1 MRYTLELT
9 GTAATIG
16 FCACVPE
23 GPPDADQAADYL
35 ADRPGDL
42 FMHRHLLGLVSALP
56 VAEARALAARHP
68 GNAALGAALA
78 EAAQVRPELAPA
90 APEHPS
96 PAASPLVDL
105 RQQALPRR
113 AEHRA
118 WSALLAANLNEHAP
132 LPAPGSPGAPSVP
145 FSAAEVAA
153 AARGFVSVV
162 EVAPPPPGAHP
173 HPASA
178 AEASRRA
185 ERALAAAG
193 VPLSQQMCHQMS
205 LAPVGL
211 VRQWR
216 VETSV
221 RTGALDYTLAGVHSS
236 FGRGLEFEAAQVALL
251 MEICERRSAW
261 ADVGPEGALGYARPL
276 PLTRARFS
284 ELPPG
289 AALDP
294 ASLPIEVPAADLPL
308 CWVPGVRP
316 QAPGNPGVLGGG
328 TSLLVPAQCVFLFAN
343 LDEPALFSAPGS
355 TGLGAGGCMARAR
368 LTALLEIIE
377 RDAECVTPHD
387 PARCFRLESSSRKLR
402 AQLAEYAARG
412 MDVWL
417 EDITSEL
424 GVPCYRAFAVGP
436 EGQVTKGAAAGL
448 CGPQAAASALFEVPY
463 PFPWGPP
470 TLPGPPELPVRRA
483 EDLPDLSTGTPGGDL
498 ARIEAALLASGRPP
512 VYVDLTRADLGIP
525 VCRALVPGLELLPDF
540 DRHSVLSPRLFARLR
555 G

>member
-9 GTAATIG
+9 ASAATIG

-23 GPPDADQAADYL
+23 GPPDADQAAHAL
-35 ADRPGDL
+35 AQRPGDV
-42 FMHRHLLGLVSALP
+42 FMHRHLLGLVLAMTPADAL
-56 VAEARALAARHP
+56 ALAARHP
-68 GNAALGAALA
+68 GNAALGATLA
-78 EAAQVRPELAPA
+78 EAALARPELAPA
-90 APEHPS
+90 APADPD
-96 PAASPLVDL
+96 PWASPLVDL
-105 RQQALPRR
+105 RQQAMPRR

-118 WSALLAANLNEHAP
+118 WSALLVANLNAHAP
-132 LPAPGSPGAPSVP
+132 LPAPGSPGAPPVP
-145 FSAAEVAA
+145 FSAAEIARAGQDFVPVAA
-153 AARGFVSVV
+153 
-162 EVAPPPPGAHP
+162 VAPPPPGAHP
-173 HPASA
+173 RPIPAA
-178 AEASRRA
+178 QASRRA
-185 ERALAAAG
+185 EAALAAAG
-193 VPLSQQMCHQMS
+193 VALSPQMRHQMS

-216 VETSV
+216 VETRV
-221 RTGALDYTLAGVHSS
+221 RSGALDYTLSGVQSS

-294 ASLPIEVPAADLPL
+294 ARLPIEVPDGDLPL
-308 CWVPGVRP
+308 HWVPGVRP
-316 QAPGNPGVLGGG
+316 NGDASAP
-328 TSLLVPAQCVFLFAN
+328 LLVPAQCVFLFAN

-355 TGLGAGGCMARAR
+355 TGLGAGACMARAR

-387 PARCFRLESSSRKLR
+387 PARCFRLESADRKLR
-402 AQLAEYAARG
+402 AQLGEYAARG
-412 MDVWL
+412 LDVWF
-417 EDITSEL
+417 EDITAEL

-436 EGQVTKGAAAGL
+436 EGQVTKGAAAHL
-448 CGPQAAASALFEVPY
+448 CGARAVASALFEVPY

-470 TLPGPPELPVRRA
+470 TLPGPQGLPVRRA
-483 EDLPDLSTGTPGGDL
+483 EELPDLSTGTPGGDL
-498 ARIEAALLASGRPP
+498 ARIEAALAASNRPP
-512 VYVDLTRADLGIP
+512 AYVDLTRADLGIP

-540 DRHSVLSPRLFARLR
+540 DANSVLSPRLFARLR

>member
-23 GPPDADQAADYL
+23 GQPGADEAARYL
-35 ADRPGDL
+35 AERPGDV
-42 FMHRHLLGLVSALP
+42 FMHRHLLGLVLAMTPAAAL
-56 VAEARALAARHP
+56 ALAARHP
-68 GNAALGAALA
+68 GNAALGATLA
-78 EAAQVRPELAPA
+78 EAALARPELAPA
-90 APEHPS
+90 APTAPD

-105 RQQALPRR
+105 RQRALPRR

-132 LPAPGSPGAPSVP
+132 LPAPGAPGAPPVP
-145 FSAAEVAA
+145 FSSEVIAT
-153 AARGFVSVV
+153 AARGFVSVADV
-162 EVAPPPPGAHP
+162 PPPAPGAHP
-173 HPASA
+173 RPASA
-178 AEASRRA
+178 AEAARRA

-193 VPLSQQMCHQMS
+193 VRLSPQMRHQMS

-216 VETSV
+216 VALRV
-221 RTGALDYTLAGVHSS
+221 RTGALDYELAGVQSS
-236 FGRGLEFEAAQVALL
+236 FGRGLEFDAAQVALL

-261 ADVGPEGALGYARPL
+261 ADVGPEGALGFARPL

-294 ASLPIEVPAADLPL
+294 ASLPIEVPAADEAL
-308 CWVPGVRP
+308 CWVPGIRP
-316 QAPGNPGVLGGG
+316 HRPGDAGG
-328 TSLLVPAQCVFLFAN
+328 TPLLVPAQCVFLFAN

-355 TGLGAGGCMARAR
+355 TGLGAGACMARAR

-387 PARCFRLESSSRKLR
+387 PARCFRVESGNRKLR

-412 MDVWL
+412 MDVWF

-470 TLPGPPELPVRRA
+470 TQPGPSALPVRRV

-498 ARIEAALLASGRPP
+498 ERIETSLAASGRPP

-540 DRHSVLSPRLFARLR
+540 DADSVLSPRLFARLR